1 MVSQEDRSYQD
12 FFKEELYG
20 GFVRYLLHKFGAMRV
35 NTILR
40 DDALVTKKGVHVSF
54 RRDFNVFLAHN
65 PTIEKQF
72 IRNHQRFMSLRNIA
86 GGQLA
91 FPIDCKDEN
100 LMLKERIRTPSA
112 IPVDLNDAPRSDT
125 MKKSAGP
132 FTGITIKGEWH
143 ERKYLLPKRLTVHF
157 KEGYAIKIG
166 KTTLSFAVE
175 SRSEAMHILLD
186 RYEKRVAFATIE
198 NEEEFCFVKP
208 RNGKRKR
215 NRKLRGKV

>member
-1 MVSQEDRSYQD
+1 
-12 FFKEELYG
+12 
-20 GFVRYLLHKFGAMRV
+20 
-35 NTILR
+35 
-40 DDALVTKKGVHVSF
+40 
-54 RRDFNVFLAHN
+54 
-65 PTIEKQF
+65 
-72 IRNHQRFMSLRNIA
+72 
-86 GGQLA
+86 
-91 FPIDCKDEN
+91 
-100 LMLKERIRTPSA
+100 MLKEKLRTPSA
-112 IPVDLNDAPRSDT
+112 IPVDLTDAPRSDT

-132 FTGITIKGEWH
+132 MKDQLLKGDWNEK
-143 ERKYLLPKRLTVHF
+143 KYLLPKRLTVHF